1 MCRSRDFEKV
11 GRSMSATVVDRQRKF
26 YASGSLKGQKNVR
39 SYRFSA
45 KYLCQYF
52 QIFSMFILPMKP
64 YQFLNIYKRFGEEWK
79 KALMQKSMRK
89 KTEKSLTF
97 FITGCFDNQLFFL
110 FRKLIHRPIF
120 AFWYQD
126 NARNI
131 KRRSWKRQIARNG
144 KLQYLF
150 QK

>member
-1 MCRSRDFEKV
+1 MCRSRDFETV

-97 FITGCFDNQLFFL
+97 FITGCFTKPLNMIINHFFYFASSFTVQFLLFDI
-110 FRKLIHRPIF
+110 RIMQEISKGEVGNDR
-120 AFWYQD
+120 
-126 NARNI
+126 
-131 KRRSWKRQIARNG
+131 
-144 KLQYLF
+144 
-150 QK
+150 